1 MIKPWIFEF
10 FPAPREPG
18 AIEDPVRSADHF
30 NWYLDLWPRAEPLG
44 YEGIFFSEHHFGPA
58 YSPSPN
64 LLIAAI
70 AHRTRTLRL
79 GVMGMVV
86 PYHQPWR
93 IVEEIG
99 MLDLLTGG
107 RLEIGTS
114 AGIPQE
120 MAHVGL
126 SVAEARARFDEAM
139 AIMDAALTQPV
150 FSHHGTYW
158 NFDDLRLVPRPVQ
171 QPAPPRWVTVISEDS
186 ARKAARRGAKIC
198 TGFHP
203 LERVKSIFDAYRD
216 EAARAGRPA
225 NPEDL
230 ALRRQVT
237 IGLDDRAARES
248 LRAREAQFR
257 SFIMVD
263 PRVTAPGREVFDTPV
278 SHAFSIGAD
287 EFVGGAPERVAA
299 EVVEQC
305 RAVGAGHFLAI
316 FDRAAKREDLAGA
329 WELFG
334 EAVNPVLREA
344 GVG

>member
-1 MIKPWIFEF
+1 VIKPWIFEF

-18 AIEDPVRSADHF
+18 ATDDPVRSADHF

-64 LLIAAI
+64 LLIAAV
-70 AHRTRTLRL
+70 ANRTRTLRL

-93 IVEEIG
+93 IAEEIG
-99 MLDLLTGG
+99 MLDHLTQG

-126 SVAEARARFDEAM
+126 SVAEARARNDEAM
-139 AIMDAALTQPV
+139 EILDAALSRPV
-150 FSHHGTYW
+150 FSHHGQYW
-158 NFDDLRLVPRPVQ
+158 QFENLRLVPRPLQ
-171 QPAPPRWVTVISEDS
+171 QPMPPRWVTVISEES

-203 LERVKSIFDAYRD
+203 LERVTSIFDAYRD
-216 EAARAGRPA
+216 EAARVGFAAG
-225 NPEDL
+225 PEHL

-237 IGLDDRAARES
+237 IGPDDAAVRAAGT
-248 LRAREAQFR
+248 ARRDQFR
-257 SFIMVD
+257 TYIQVD
-263 PRVTAPGREVFDTPV
+263 PRVPAPGREVFDTPV
-278 SHAFSIGAD
+278 SHTFTIGDD
-287 EFVGGAPERVAA
+287 EMVAGAPERVAA
-299 EVVEQC
+299 EVIEQC
-305 RAVGAGHFLAI
+305 RGCGAGHFLAI
-316 FDRAAKREDLAGA
+316 FDRSAERAALADA
-329 WELFG
+329 WALFG
-334 EAVNPVLREA
+334 TEVIPALREA
-344 GVG
+344 TVG